1 MPMVELKAS
10 ESPVPFLAA
19 PMRILVVEDDFLL
32 ADMLTG
38 LLEDHGVVVVG
49 PVAGLEDAMNLAT
62 VERLDG
68 AILDVR
74 LGRGSNT
81 FPVAETLAQRA
92 VPFIFMTAYDDSILP
107 AALAGRPLLR
117 KPLDQAALPDILEE
131 HFGA

>member
-1 MPMVELKAS
+1 MVEPTTA
-10 ESPVPFLAA
+10 ESSVPFLAT

-32 ADMLTG
+32 ADTLAR

-49 PVAGLEDAMNLAT
+49 PVAGLEEAMKLAT

-68 AILDVR
+68 AILDIR
-74 LGRGSNT
+74 LGRGSDT
-81 FPVAETLAQRA
+81 FRVAHTLAQRA

-117 KPLDQAALPDILEE
+117 KPLDQTALPDILEE
-131 HFGA
+131 HFGS